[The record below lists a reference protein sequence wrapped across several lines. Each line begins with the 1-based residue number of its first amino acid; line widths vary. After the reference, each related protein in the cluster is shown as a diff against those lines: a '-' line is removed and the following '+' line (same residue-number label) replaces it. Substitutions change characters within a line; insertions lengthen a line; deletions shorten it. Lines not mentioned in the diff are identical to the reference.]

1 MSERQTEQLDRDVY
15 RDKLNWSTVAVAAV
29 LAGLQLYEGL
39 GPAWQ
44 GETPAAPSLFV
55 AGVIALGIGIYVTNF
70 WRPVLYL
77 LGAIVGLYV
86 LVVWLLG
93 GMTVEPTS
101 VATAVAAVLL
111 AVLCLVN
118 VYREQVAYLSD
129 Q

>member
-1 MSERQTEQLDRDVY
+1 MSENQSEQLDRDVY
-15 RDKLNWSTVAVAAV
+15 RDGLNWGTVAVAAV
-29 LAGLQLYEGL
+29 LAGLQLYEGV

-44 GETPAAPSLFV
+44 GETPAVPSLFV
-55 AGVIALGIGIYVTNF
+55 AGILAIGIGIYVTDF

-77 LGAIVGLYV
+77 LGAVVGLYV

-93 GMTVEPTS
+93 EAATEPIS
-101 VATAVAAVLL
+101 VATAVAAALL
-111 AVLCLVN
+111 AVLCFVN